1 MNHLNL
7 KIISLLVII
16 MLFFSFKGI
25 SQSTQTNTSN
35 IMETINASGANATGS
50 SGTVTYSIGQ
60 VFYTYIGQ
68 SVYNVAQGIQH
79 EELEKTLT
87 TPENN
92 VEPKTEIFIFPNPT
106 TDYVTINM
114 EGLEVE
120 NGPRSYQLYDIQGR
134 ILKQNTINQS
144 ETQINLTDL
153 NSSIYLL
160 QVSIDN
166 KILKTFKILKR

>member
-25 SQSTQTNTSN
+25 SQNTQTNTNN
-35 IMETINASGANATGS
+35 IMETINTSGADATGS

-120 NGPRSYQLYDIQGR
+120 NGPRSYQLYDIQGM

-153 NSSIYLL
+153 SSSIYILHVYL
-160 QVSIDN
+160 NN
-166 KILKTFKILKR
+166 KVLKTFKILKK